1 MTAQPATQ
9 KPTQRRPFWHAMLCA
24 ETCDE
29 IAQRMEDVLGGRY
42 FTAVACN
49 SYDENSDRFVG
60 VDVKTS
66 QRLQGPVRRYNDETI
81 PASLSWSTGEW
92 SMGVHNNAATQADS
106 RNGGPHEFVQFT
118 FEPRQIV
125 IDHYAPARYRL
136 KWIFMVEDHD
146 TEFDALRDLADWHDT
161 KAEKA
166 RRFPGVG
173 PENAAVMEKAAQVHE
188 DAAGRIREAVSRG

>member
-1 MTAQPATQ
+1 MTDQTA
-9 KPTQRRPFWHAMLCA
+9 TQRRPFWHGMLCA

-49 SYDENSDRFVG
+49 SYDEDSDRFTAI
-60 VDVKTS
+60 DVKTS
-66 QRLQGPVRRYNDETI
+66 QRLQGPVRRYNDESI
-81 PASLSWSTGEW
+81 PASLSWNTGSL
-92 SMGVHNNAATQADS
+92 SMGVHNNATTQADS
-106 RNGGPHEFVQFT
+106 RDGGPHEFVHFN
-118 FEPRQIV
+118 FEPHQIV

-136 KWIFMVEDHD
+136 RWIFQVEDHD
-146 TEFDALRDLADWHDT
+146 TETNALQDLADWHDT
-161 KAEKA
+161 KADKA

-188 DAAGRIREAVSRG
+188 DAARRIREAVSRG